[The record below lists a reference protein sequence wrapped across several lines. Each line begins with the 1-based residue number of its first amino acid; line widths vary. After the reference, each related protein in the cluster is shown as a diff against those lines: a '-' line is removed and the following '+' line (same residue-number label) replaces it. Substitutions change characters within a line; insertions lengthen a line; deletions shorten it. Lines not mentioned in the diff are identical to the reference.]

1 MLYYKDVQRKQE
13 KERMEIMKANYKA
26 GYYPMDHAYYLVK
39 VIGRNEFV
47 VKKVNSGWIK
57 SHETWFNHKIKK
69 F

>member
-1 MLYYKDVQRKQE
+1 
-13 KERMEIMKANYKA
+13 MEIMKANYKA
-26 GYYPMDHAYYLVK
+26 GYYPMDHVYYLVK

-69 F
+69 I